1 MYNGWCSHFELIS
14 IIRHALKIFCQLSQN
29 LQIQFIR
36 LNTCQWS
43 WSCGAVRVNG
53 SPTLVNGHAGHVNGC
68 AARINGHVILVSGRA
83 TLVDARAIR
92 VELIVNQ
99 DLSLG
104 LCFFQH
110 SLTAHLLVLTGVT
123 KVQRQVFNRF

>member
-92 VELIVNQ
+92 VETY
-99 DLSLG
+99 
-104 LCFFQH
+104 C
-110 SLTAHLLVLTGVT
+110 
-123 KVQRQVFNRF
+123 